1 MPIYEGEDACKQ
13 CEGWGKV
20 DDGDEGVSWGI
31 WAALPPGADIAVKLG
46 VVKPITCP
54 RCGGTGEDPEGW
66 GGKEPKLMTPND
78 AEIKLGV
85 VTLDDDFELSE
96 DEQRVGEALLGALK
110 TLRTNKPTERN
121 ERARRY
127 AVTITEMEKVWAY
140 FHTWVIADRMKGD
153 DIR

>member
-1 MPIYEGEDACKQ
+1 MNEVKGSA
-13 CEGWGKV
+13 V
-20 DDGDEGVSWGI
+20 DTAE
-31 WAALPPGADIAVKLG
+31 ARAVMAEIERRQRLAYHD
-46 VVKPITCP
+46 T
-54 RCGGTGEDPEGW
+54 
-66 GGKEPKLMTPND
+66 
-78 AEIKLGV
+78 EIKLGV

>member
-31 WAALPPGADIAVKLG
+31 WAALPPGADIAVKWG

-66 GGKEPKLMTPND
+66 GGKEPKAVSVSDIQATPSE
-78 AEIKLGV
+78 ALYGFVAWLTTRPQVVKLGGSEEV
-85 VTLDDDFELSE
+85 YEGMELLLEFCKVNGFADPRAQYS
-96 DEQRVGEALLGALK
+96 DWLKVPEA
-110 TLRTNKPTERN
+110 
-121 ERARRY
+121 
-127 AVTITEMEKVWAY
+127 
-140 FHTWVIADRMKGD
+140 
-153 DIR
+153 